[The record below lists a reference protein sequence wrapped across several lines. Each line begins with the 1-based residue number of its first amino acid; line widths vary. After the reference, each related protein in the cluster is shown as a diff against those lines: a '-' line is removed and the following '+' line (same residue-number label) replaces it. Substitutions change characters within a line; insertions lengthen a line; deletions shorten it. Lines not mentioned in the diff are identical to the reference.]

1 MHRTMAL
8 LRQLGCSVSR
18 RSLRRLFSAATEV
31 SEKAEAA
38 SLTDM
43 IMEKEKRFGA
53 RNIRQV
59 PVALT
64 RGSGVFLWDVEGKR
78 YFDFHS
84 GYSTVNQ
91 GHRHPRIIA
100 AMAEQA
106 SKLTLTSRGFYNDA
120 LGEFEEM
127 VTEMFGYDKMMPMN
141 TGVEAVETGV
151 KLARRWGYDV
161 KGIAENRAK
170 VYFAEGNFHGR
181 SLLAVSAST
190 DPENYGGYGPYV
202 PNVFTV
208 PYNDLDKL
216 EVYPISY
223 NLWLSLY
230 VCVCVFVC
238 AGGPLRPRCVCICGG
253 AHPGRERGS
262 CSQQWLPEGNY
273 KYLLPP

>member
-1 MHRTMAL
+1 MAV
-8 LRQLGCSVSR
+8 LRQLGCSVLHR
-18 RSLRRLFSAATEV
+18 PLWRFFSTAGAV
-31 SEKAEAA
+31 SEKAVAA
-38 SLTDM
+38 SLTDT

-53 RNIRQV
+53 RNICPV

-100 AMAEQA
+100 AMAQQA
-106 SKLTLTSRGFYNDA
+106 ARLTLTSRGFYNDV

-127 VTEMFGYDKMMPMN
+127 VAEMFGYDKMMPMN

-151 KLARRWGYDV
+151 KLARRWGYEV

-223 NLWLSLY
+223 ITPLTFTLY
-230 VCVCVFVC
+230 VCVCR
-238 AGGPLRPRCVCICGG
+238 RPFLTQMCV
-253 AHPGRERGS
+253 HLWWSPSRERMG
-262 CSQQWLPEGNY
+262 
-273 KYLLPP
+273 